1 MVDAGKIGAGR
12 NVGNREDGG
21 AMRLGGI
28 LASGVELALQIQLHD
43 FHVAH
48 GHADVVVSQNLHESG
63 KTHTEADHLRGETV
77 PPMPHAA

>member
-1 MVDAGKIGAGR
+1 
-12 NVGNREDGG
+12 
-21 AMRLGGI
+21 MRLGGI

-77 PPMPHAA
+77 PPMPHVA